1 MGHFGG
7 IVNFARLLRHY
18 KIMCAVGNRYLV
30 AIVFLFFLASVSN
43 GQVIATIDKDVFAAG
58 VGFGGGLGAP
68 GISYNIVPDHSA
80 NVAPA
85 IIVSYEHIFEG
96 TFGIS
101 GYLNYSS
108 ANLSASNLPYSV
120 YNALGSVVQSGTLS
134 DKANGS
140 YINLAARGLYH
151 FKTKDNIELYAGVVF
166 GYSFTTYSST
176 VTTSQGSYPTSSFY
190 PGIIFGA
197 VAGLRVY
204 VTKQV
209 GLWAELGYSGMPN
222 YLAGVGVAYRLGRF

>member
-1 MGHFGG
+1 M
-7 IVNFARLLRHY
+7 
-18 KIMCAVGNRYLV
+18 MCAVSNRYLV
-30 AIVFLFFLASVSN
+30 AIVFLLLFGTLSVSN
-43 GQVIATIDKDVFAAG
+43 AQSTVIDRDAVAAG

-68 GISYNIVPDHSA
+68 AISYNLVPDHSV

-85 IIVSYEHIFEG
+85 IILSYEHVFEG
-96 TFGIS
+96 VFGIS

-120 YNALGSVVQSGTLS
+120 YNALGSVVQNGTLS
-134 DKANGS
+134 DKAHGS

-151 FKTKDNIELYAGVVF
+151 FKKTPDNVEVYTGLVF
-166 GYSFTTYSST
+166 GYSFTSYSST

-197 VAGLRVY
+197 VAGIKVY
-204 VTKQV
+204 FQKQY

-222 YLAGVGVAYRLGRF
+222 YLASVGVAYKLGSF